1 MEEAIVVDVNA
12 AVGEES
18 RREQPAVAGE
28 GGSTAPVTADNH
40 GECPPEIKVSLFD
53 ESVENHFKAVDTIS
67 ELCGEAEGELDQAEI
82 ARLSSSVT
90 FLREWRHFNYQ
101 PRVVHFSCQSE
112 SQQGKVVLGGTTLPQ
127 FSAATVPKMEGQ
139 SGNTISPESRS
150 YAAYLRV
157 VDLDSI
163 LYLIRSCC
171 SKDFV
176 MYVGGSV
183 WALDW
188 CPRAHEISECDI
200 KTEYIAV
207 AAHPPESSYHKIG
220 APLSGRGVIQIW
232 CLFNVCAKEEDA
244 PLQGK
249 KKPKRKSLIDERIKI
264 KSTGPKKARGR
275 PRKTPV
281 NETTDNS
288 KYVQALSD
296 QLPEDSSTLLPADE
310 GSRDTQEQSTEKEA
324 GRKRSRTSQE
334 VSEVQQEDP
343 CNNDIAV
350 AISTQPR
357 KARGRPRKKPVNE
370 SVGTLDCSNPCVQAL
385 AVQFQGASET
395 KQNPSNGEP
404 VDNLVAQ
411 TQKRKG
417 RAIEKRTNESIG
429 NSDCS
434 SHFVQALAQF
444 PEGSL
449 VPKENPS
456 NNETAK
462 VISQPQKRKG
472 RPRKKLINESTDNF
486 GVQALAVQLPEGSSE
501 PKENLS
507 NVSTQPQKR
516 KGRPR
521 KKPVNESV
529 DDICVQDLVQIPEGS
544 SEPKENL
551 SNSETVEV
559 TLTQPQKQKG
569 RPRKKPI
576 NESIGYSDSNNHVQA
591 FAIEFPESSS
601 KLLPGDAIPANT
613 SEQVAKRKTGKI
625 REGSKLGVSEN
636 SLVTT
641 SEPRRLKDKASVR
654 ANVPDNSPPLL
665 AQNENDEYFVL
676 NQENPSTSGR
686 VSMGSWEKAANECSF
701 KTYPARCS
709 IPEDVALPRL
719 MLCLGHNGKVAW
731 DVKWRPCDV
740 VCGTDSK
747 HRMGYLAVLL
757 GNGALEVWEVPSP
770 RALRYIYSTCQ
781 KEGTDPRFV
790 KLNPV
795 FRCSMLKCG
804 DRQSIPLTVEW
815 SASSPHDLILA
826 GCHDGVVAMWKFSAN
841 SSSKD
846 TRPLLCFTAD
856 TVPIRALAWA
866 PAESGPESANLIV
879 TAGHKGLKFW
889 DIRDPFRP
897 LWDLNPVQRVIY
909 SLDWLPDPRCVIV
922 SFDDGTLRILSLLKA
937 AYDVPVT
944 GKPFVGTQQQGLHS
958 YYCSSFAIWSVQV
971 SRLTGMVAY
980 CSADGAVLRFQLTT
994 RAVEKDPLRNRAP
1007 HFLCGSLTEEESALT
1022 VTSPLPNIPFPMKKS
1037 LNEWGNAPRTI
1048 RGFLSV
1054 SNQEK
1059 RAREQLAEGQTSDEQ
1074 PLVKQRDDPAI
1085 ELGSEDTLI
1094 AKNMKQA
1101 QKTKTSGK
1109 KKPNANQALVCRD
1122 EERDNVHAVDGE
1134 KGEAVDDIE
1143 VFPPKIVAM
1152 HRVRWNMNKGS
1163 EKWLCYGGASGIL
1176 RCQEINVSDA
1186 R

>member
-28 GGSTAPVTADNH
+28 GGSTPPVTADNH
-40 GECPPEIKVSLFD
+40 DECPTEIKVSLFD

-90 FLREWRHFNYQ
+90 FL
-101 PRVVHFSCQSE
+101 SE
-112 SQQGKVVLGGTTLPQ
+112 SPQWKVVLGGTTLPQ
-127 FSAATVPKMEGQ
+127 FSAATVPKFGLDTDADGRTKWERNITRVQEYDAYDVMV
-139 SGNTISPESRS
+139 TIIYVQPARHNES
-150 YAAYLRV
+150 L
-157 VDLDSI
+157 L
-163 LYLIRSCC
+163 

-188 CPRAHEISECDI
+188 CPRAHEMSERDI

-232 CLFNVCAKEEDA
+232 CLVNVCAKEEDA

-249 KKPKRKSLIDERIKI
+249 KKPKRKSLIDEKIKI

-281 NETTDNS
+281 NETTDNGE
-288 KYVQALSD
+288 YVQAVSD

-310 GSRDTQEQSTEKEA
+310 GTRDIQEQSTEKEA
-324 GRKRSRTSQE
+324 GRKCSRTSQE
-334 VSEVQQEDP
+334 ASEVQQEDP
-343 CNNDIAV
+343 SNSDIAE
-350 AISTQPR
+350 AITTQPR
-357 KARGRPRKKPVNE
+357 KARGRPRKKPVNG
-370 SVGTLDCSNPCVQAL
+370 SVGTLDCSNPCAQTL

-395 KQNPSNGEP
+395 KQNPSNNEP
-404 VDNLVAQ
+404 VDNLVVAQ

-417 RAIEKRTNESIG
+417 CPIEKQTNESIG

-449 VPKENPS
+449 VPKEYPS
-456 NNETAK
+456 NNETVK

-501 PKENLS
+501 LKENLS
-507 NVSTQPQKR
+507 NSEIMEVVVTQPQKR

-529 DDICVQDLVQIPEGS
+529 DNNCVQDLVQIAEGS

-551 SNSETVEV
+551 SITETVEV
-559 TLTQPQKQKG
+559 TLTHPQKQKG

-601 KLLPGDAIPANT
+601 KLLPGDMIPANT

-636 SLVTT
+636 SLVKT
-641 SEPRRLKDKASVR
+641 SEPRMLKDKASLR

-665 AQNENDEYFVL
+665 TQNENDECFVL
-676 NQENPSTSGR
+676 NQEMPSTSGR
-686 VSMGSWEKAANECSF
+686 VYMKSREKAANECSF
-701 KTYPARCS
+701 KTFPARCS

-740 VCGTDSK
+740 CGVDSK

-790 KLNPV
+790 KLDPV

-889 DIRDPFRP
+889 DTRDPFRP

-1007 HFLCGSLTEEESALT
+1007 HFLCGSLTEEESTLT

-1074 PLVKQRDDPAI
+1074 PLG
-1085 ELGSEDTLI
+1085 EL
-1094 AKNMKQA
+1094 
-1101 QKTKTSGK
+1101 
-1109 KKPNANQALVCRD
+1109 
-1122 EERDNVHAVDGE
+1122 
-1134 KGEAVDDIE
+1134 
-1143 VFPPKIVAM
+1143 
-1152 HRVRWNMNKGS
+1152 
-1163 EKWLCYGGASGIL
+1163 
-1176 RCQEINVSDA
+1176 
-1186 R
+1186 